1 MPSIRSLYS
10 IVKAGVKSVK
20 FFVKAMW
27 FTFNHSGIIWKMRAV
42 ISGEIFY
49 SCQFW
54 CCYGSFIMECFIMEV
69 TTNTKDDRWIEPML
83 VARFFEDTLI
93 ILNKLLLLAS
103 VFLLGKCL
111 LPMFFFKLLCS
122 RFANVG
128 QSPLCEFNSSQLVS
142 HLLLFLSSSLSN
154 TILKSQF

>member
-27 FTFNHSGIIWKMRAV
+27 FTFNHSGIICKMRAV

-111 LPMFFFKLLCS
+111 LPMFFS
-122 RFANVG
+122 R
-128 QSPLCEFNSSQLVS
+128 PLFEICQCRPVSFVRVQLVATR
-142 HLLLFLSSSLSN
+142 FSSLIIS
-154 TILKSQF
+154 IIISF